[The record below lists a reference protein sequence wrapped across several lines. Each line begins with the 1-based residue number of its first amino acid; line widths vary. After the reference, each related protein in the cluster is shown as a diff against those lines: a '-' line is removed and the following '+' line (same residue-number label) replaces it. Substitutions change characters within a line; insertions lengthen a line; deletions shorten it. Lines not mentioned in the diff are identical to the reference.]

1 MHKRKYMKN
10 IMCLIVGLL
19 FLQMGYSQEMTGVVK
34 INGKTAD
41 KLFNASREWF
51 ALNFKSSK
59 DEVKLADNATKVFIA
74 MGERKE
80 SVLIKRI
87 KVNIKMNFTL
97 KLEFKDD
104 RFKYEFTDI
113 EYRNVITNQ
122 LIDIDVFKEC
132 STVEGIEDY
141 YERNGIPKFL
151 EGKKEDE
158 AKRNETNYK
167 TVESMPSEII
177 YDFTRF
183 LKNKKNENW

>member
-1 MHKRKYMKN
+1 LHKRKYMKN

>member
-1 MHKRKYMKN
+1 
-10 IMCLIVGLL
+10 MCLIVGLL